1 LILGESVKLARIA
14 PSTVSVEEYA
24 YTCSLPQVFSRGALQ
39 QTFRLLR
46 KSNPTLA
53 LKVQNIMNQV
63 AVPKPDEFAGD
74 PRTDNFEV
82 NLDGEDLQAI
92 LEALVAM
99 ADLNKLRTLSGN
111 VTELGN
117 LVIVKALIQD
127 WIEVARYYMQRQ
139 MELHNP
145 SSAVGH

>member
-1 LILGESVKLARIA
+1 VKLVNIV
-14 PSTVSVEEYA
+14 PSSVSVAEYA
-24 YTCSLPQVFSRGALQ
+24 YHCALPQVFSRGALQ

-46 KSNPTLA
+46 SSHPSLA
-53 LKVQNIMNQV
+53 LKVQNIMNQQ
-63 AVPKPDEFAGD
+63 AIAKPVEFDGD
-74 PRTDNFEV
+74 PRTDNFEI

-92 LEALVAM
+92 LESLVSM

-127 WIEVARYYMQRQ
+127 WIDVARYYMEQQVR
-139 MELHNP
+139 MHNDVH
-145 SSAVGH
+145 SAVGQQ